1 MLNLIKKEF
10 LVQRKY
16 SLIFF
21 GYSIFMLIAFSLSP
35 GGTVE
40 SVYAVAGVAITY
52 MFVQYSCAIEDKN
65 NSEKILNSL
74 PVSRNKIVFSKFISV
89 ILFSVFVTVIIGL
102 LGELFTRL
110 SFLYIKKISIEEI
123 ISILTAAWILAS
135 VYLPIYFKFGY
146 IKAKLFNIVI
156 FLVFFSGSLLFNS
169 IIKIFFQNPFTMP
182 IIDSLSN
189 QGPIIIGGII
199 LLIAFIIVTLSAAIS
214 TKVYYNREFN

>member
-1 MLNLIKKEF
+1 MVN
-10 LVQRKY
+10 
-16 SLIFF
+16 FF
-21 GYSIFMLIAFSLSP
+21 
-35 GGTVE
+35 
-40 SVYAVAGVAITY
+40 
-52 MFVQYSCAIEDKN
+52 
-65 NSEKILNSL
+65 
-74 PVSRNKIVFSKFISV
+74 
-89 ILFSVFVTVIIGL
+89 TVIHHQSGTL
-102 LGELFTRL
+102 LEYHLQ
-110 SFLYIKKISIEEI
+110 
-123 ISILTAAWILAS
+123 ILTAAWILAS

-199 LLIAFIIVTLSAAIS
+199 LLIAIIIVTLSAAIS

>member
-21 GYSIFMLIAFSLSP
+21 GYSIFMLIVLSLSP
-35 GGTVE
+35 GGAVE
-40 SVYAVAGVAITY
+40 SVYAVAGVTIIY

-89 ILFSVFVTVIIGL
+89 ILFSVFITVIIGL
-102 LGELFTRL
+102 LGELFTKL

-123 ISILTAAWILAS
+123 ISILTTAWILAS
-135 VYLPIYFKFGY
+135 VYLPIYFKFGD
-146 IKAKLFNIVI
+146 IKAKLFNIII
-156 FLVFFSGSLLFNS
+156 FFVFFSGSLLFNS
-169 IIKIFFQNPFTMP
+169 IIKIFFQNSFTMP

-199 LLIAFIIVTLSAAIS
+199 LLIAIIIVTLSAAIS